1 MIFTIIIILLVIII
15 IKLLLSDRIREI
27 YANANK
33 NNKSVIKQVD
43 LKNIK
48 DMISKNDLEAINKF
62 LKSQNTK
69 NQITSF
75 EIPKEYYQ
83 QSSKYYPIKDIGP
96 IKDDIGPFKVLSNE
110 SYYKNIIN
118 K

>member
-1 MIFTIIIILLVIII
+1 
-15 IKLLLSDRIREI
+15 
-27 YANANK
+27 
-33 NNKSVIKQVD
+33 
-43 LKNIK
+43 
-48 DMISKNDLEAINKF
+48 MISKNDLEAINKF

-75 EIPKEYYQ
+75 EIPKKYYQ
-83 QSSKYYPIKDIGP
+83 QSSKYYPIK
-96 IKDDIGPFKVLSNE
+96 DIGPFKVLSNE